1 PFGLQSVARDTDVVL
16 DALGI
21 GRASVLGQ
29 SGGGPFALACAAEL
43 GDRVTGVGVASGP
56 GSIVDVPGAIDELED
71 VDRQGLALIG
81 TDNEAAA
88 RWFAA
93 GFEPMAGLPQADDE
107 TIRSIMRQ
115 ILSTDDALSLPGV
128 ADGLVAGMREAMRQG
143 TDGCAWDNVAWVGP
157 WATDLSAVTAPTWLW
172 YGSDDPLAPLSHGE
186 RLLERLPNAALVVR
200 PGEGHLGIYTHWDE
214 IASTLAATR
223 SPRPALRPART
234 RPAPA

>member
-1 PFGLQSVARDTDVVL
+1 MRSFPPADRTVL
-16 DALGI
+16 TEW
-21 GRASVLGQ
+21 
-29 SGGGPFALACAAEL
+29 GPPDHALAF
-43 GDRVTGVGVASGP
+43 V
-56 GSIVDVPGAIDELED
+56 
-71 VDRQGLALIG
+71 
-81 TDNEAAA
+81 
-88 RWFAA
+88 
-93 GFEPMAGLPQADDE
+93 
-107 TIRSIMRQ
+107 
-115 ILSTDDALSLPGV
+115 
-128 ADGLVAGMREAMRQG
+128 REAMRQG

-186 RLLERLPNAALVVR
+186 WLLERLPNAALVVR